1 MDDAG
6 RQFLPPQPAGPE
18 PELGGR
24 PVPAAPPPAPPPP
37 AYGGWQPPAQ
47 APQPGWQ
54 QPPPPAWGYPPQ
66 TPQPDNGP
74 AVAGFVLSLVSL
86 GLLVISFGVSSVI
99 SLACAIFGL
108 VYSRKGK
115 RKVETGE
122 TTKNA
127 GIANAGWII
136 SIVSLVLSILATLIY
151 IALVIALATDDEF
164 RRDFENEFDDSNSIR
179 AFVRIGA
186 AAGRLLLA

>member
-1 MDDAG
+1 MDDPG
-6 RQFLPPQPAGPE
+6 RQYLPPQPSGPE

-24 PVPAAPPPAPPPP
+24 PAPAAPPAPPPP

-47 APQPGWQ
+47 APPPGWQ

-86 GLLVISFGVSSVI
+86 GLLVISFGVSSVV

>member
-1 MDDAG
+1 MDEAG
-6 RQFLPPQPAGPE
+6 REFLPPQPAGPE
-18 PELGGR
+18 PELGAR
-24 PVPAAPPPAPPPP
+24 PAPPAPPPP
-37 AYGGWQPPAQ
+37 PAYEGWQPPQPA
-47 APQPGWQ
+47 PGWQ
-54 QPPPPAWGYPPQ
+54 QPPPPGWGYPPQ
-66 TPQPDNGP
+66 AAQPDNGP

-86 GLLVISFGVSSVI
+86 GLLIISFGVSSII
-99 SLACAIFGL
+99 SLACAIVGL

-115 RKVETGE
+115 RKVESGE

-164 RRDFENEFDDSNSIR
+164 RRDFEDELDDSNSIR
-179 AFVRIGA
+179 AVVQIGA